1 MMLTE
6 VQTHNAIFISMN
18 FEMTDQVQ
26 FYTIENGIFTEL
38 LAENFMNF
46 DMYMWNLPKNDQF
59 LFLKNCK

>member
-26 FYTIENGIFTEL
+26 FYTIENGIFTDP
-38 LAENFMNF
+38 LAENWNYSMSEFGIHKFELLFSEPFVNF
-46 DMYMWNLPKNDQF
+46 
-59 LFLKNCK
+59 